1 MNQGCF
7 KTPII
12 SAPAQED
19 AEGSKGASEGP
30 ENKRIPKLSTG
41 LGWKAWVN
49 LTAAAEKREGPNRS
63 FPRPLAPMLPR
74 KHRVG
79 AYLVFME

>member
-7 KTPII
+7 KTHIT
-12 SAPAQED
+12 SAPARKD
-19 AEGSKGASEGP
+19 AEGSKSASEGP
-30 ENKRIPKLSTG
+30 ENKRIPELSTG

-49 LTAAAEKREGPNRS
+49 LTTGRDPTDHSPA
-63 FPRPLAPMLPR
+63 LMAPMLPR

-79 AYLVFME
+79 AYLVFIK